1 MVSNNHRIDLYVNN
15 ELIELESQDSLNLR
29 INNQLFIPTRTVNK
43 QAEYSYEFEIPAT
56 ENNNRILG
64 YANNLSKLNKFNR
77 YPCQVY
83 ADGHIIFNGSILVQE
98 YDGESKMYSCNLV
111 NYKLD
116 SLEDIFGDA
125 VMSDAQWM
133 VDYEGAPT
141 INSVNPDLSKKYY
154 FPLICYGAYQKN
166 YITKDEVAADYT
178 SKFLLDKYNRWWN
191 ESFYPSLNVL
201 ETIRKAYE
209 WKGYNVDGNAFY
221 DPYLSNIYASCNLAQ
236 EQAPIYNLGNPKFGE
251 LHLRATWRNDINMS
265 TQGDGGIFESG
276 NGGLT
281 QDLSFPYFRVI
292 ATDGYGGS
300 SDQDY
305 YNFST
310 IEFWNMLDTVNN
322 PQGVTVNVLNDTYMY
337 DPNEMC
343 IVIPSD
349 GFYEINMSTNLV
361 LLNAGQTFSAT
372 QWTID
377 DKMLDH
383 PIEEKEVTIT
393 KNLNDC
399 TPIEIQLIK
408 NYDENIELIK
418 GKKNITYYTGDPSQP
433 TYQKITS
440 NNVWDEG
447 TTMPNRTTWNT
458 DFPHQELFG
467 SKPPT
472 KTDSITNKKYQQL
485 TTSDKGDYW
494 DEKRNRRVAGAATT
508 NTYGFMH
515 KDNSIMPYDQAVS
528 EAFICGFSSFGDGTV
543 SVMKDGKSWTPLCSI
558 NNEVFANVDGL
569 DVVKRNENGSTVT
582 EDTTYCKNEY
592 QGGAYSISTTNSTL
606 NGSLK
611 CCVYLHKNDILELVA
626 IQRDFDAQK
635 YACSAQVFLDIRAI
649 SKDHKALLKS
659 ELSDFGYGY
668 ESQFPSQLNLFNF
681 TNNET
686 RIADW
691 INNIKTAFNLDITQS
706 GKNITIDTNKNL
718 RKNIT
723 YAVDIDDRFNSNMA
737 KSEIIS
743 YPREMSVKYKIDTE
757 EWGFEK
763 TVPQEHI
770 NDEGDE
776 WKKWGDSGFTVI
788 QLANDPYETST
799 QNITTNF
806 SYTYYDNFT
815 WREVL
820 SDGTET
826 TNEVQIRIP
835 VIEKAEYMADGYGY
849 EEAMKHDGY
858 SFTQRFWYRNPM
870 SLQYVWFSSHMKEKV
885 FLTYPSNTFNNF
897 NLSYKDNETSIL
909 TEYFNAEPLLSS
921 NYVYVDVYLT
931 GKEYEEIK
939 NGALVHFDKDLY
951 YVSEIQGFD
960 ASGVNPT
967 TLKLIKKV

>member
-1 MVSNNHRIDLYVNN
+1 M
-15 ELIELESQDSLNLR
+15 
-29 INNQLFIPTRTVNK
+29 
-43 QAEYSYEFEIPAT
+43 
-56 ENNNRILG
+56 
-64 YANNLSKLNKFNR
+64 
-77 YPCQVY
+77 
-83 ADGHIIFNGSILVQE
+83 
-98 YDGESKMYSCNLV
+98 
-111 NYKLD
+111 
-116 SLEDIFGDA
+116 
-125 VMSDAQWM
+125 
-133 VDYEGAPT
+133 
-141 INSVNPDLSKKYY
+141 
-154 FPLICYGAYQKN
+154 
-166 YITKDEVAADYT
+166 
-178 SKFLLDKYNRWWN
+178 
-191 ESFYPSLNVL
+191 
-201 ETIRKAYE
+201 
-209 WKGYNVDGNAFY
+209 
-221 DPYLSNIYASCNLAQ
+221 
-236 EQAPIYNLGNPKFGE
+236 
-251 LHLRATWRNDINMS
+251 
-265 TQGDGGIFESG
+265 
-276 NGGLT
+276 
-281 QDLSFPYFRVI
+281 
-292 ATDGYGGS
+292 
-300 SDQDY
+300 
-305 YNFST
+305 
-310 IEFWNMLDTVNN
+310 
-322 PQGVTVNVLNDTYMY
+322 
-337 DPNEMC
+337 
-343 IVIPSD
+343 
-349 GFYEINMSTNLV
+349 
-361 LLNAGQTFSAT
+361 
-372 QWTID
+372 
-377 DKMLDH
+377 
-383 PIEEKEVTIT
+383 
-393 KNLNDC
+393 
-399 TPIEIQLIK
+399 
-408 NYDENIELIK
+408 
-418 GKKNITYYTGDPSQP
+418 
-433 TYQKITS
+433 
-440 NNVWDEG
+440 
-447 TTMPNRTTWNT
+447 
-458 DFPHQELFG
+458 
-467 SKPPT
+467 
-472 KTDSITNKKYQQL
+472 
-485 TTSDKGDYW
+485 
-494 DEKRNRRVAGAATT
+494 
-508 NTYGFMH
+508 
-515 KDNSIMPYDQAVS
+515 
-528 EAFICGFSSFGDGTV
+528 
-543 SVMKDGKSWTPLCSI
+543 
-558 NNEVFANVDGL
+558 
-569 DVVKRNENGSTVT
+569 
-582 EDTTYCKNEY
+582 
-592 QGGAYSISTTNSTL
+592 
-606 NGSLK
+606 
-611 CCVYLHKNDILELVA
+611 HKNDILELVA

-858 SFTQRFWYRNPM
+858 SFTQRFWFRNPM

-951 YVSEIQGFD
+951 YVSEV
-960 ASGVNPT
+960 SGYDPSGNNTT